1 LKSNSL
7 DFPNVTRMQR
17 DFLHLHFFFRFILKR
32 IFGYTLKC
40 SIHIETFFCRSL
52 KVGYVSLSSTPCLCF
67 LLRNLKLIKWRQW
80 GIFYSRDQHES
91 GTFPPQHFRKCTFYE
106 MFSNVRKMHVMKRE
120 ESSYHST
127 IASINIYLVPQHNK
141 WEVFRVRWTCLQIST
156 QDIISSN
163 CLQTI
168 KRSV

>member
-1 LKSNSL
+1 
-7 DFPNVTRMQR
+7 MQR

-120 ESSYHST
+120 ESSCHEKGRIILSWKGKNHPTTRLLPPST
-127 IASINIYLVPQHNK
+127 SILFPNTTNGKFSGSDGLACKLVHK
-141 WEVFRVRWTCLQIST
+141 I
-156 QDIISSN
+156 
-163 CLQTI
+163 
-168 KRSV
+168 

>member
-120 ESSYHST
+120 ESSCHEKGRIILPLDYCLH
-127 IASINIYLVPQHNK
+127 QHLS
-141 WEVFRVRWTCLQIST
+141 CSPT
-156 QDIISSN
+156 QQMGSFQGQMDLPAN
-163 CLQTI
+163 
-168 KRSV
+168 